1 MSLFVCGTD
10 TGVGKTIV
18 SAALMKT
25 YREIPGLQY
34 WKPVQTGDDDDRAT
48 VQALSGLPAERLQS
62 NAYRFSE
69 PLSPHRAAE
78 LEDGHIVL
86 DRLLEDLAR
95 YRAAGPVVVEG
106 AGGLLVP
113 LNRRTTWLDYLK
125 IAQLPVVIVTRTA
138 LGTINHSLM
147 TARILKDAGLPVIGF
162 VFCGPDNPDNVRTI
176 MEFTDLPA
184 LSQFE
189 YTDGEPLIVNV
200 DPAGLLL
207 RLWGKPG
214 A

>member
-1 MSLFVCGTD
+1 MSVFVCGTD
-10 TGVGKTIV
+10 TGVGKTIT
-18 SAALMKT
+18 SAALMRS
-25 YREIPGLQY
+25 YRDVPGLRY
-34 WKPVQTGDDDDRAT
+34 WKPVQTGGDDDRGT
-48 VQALSGLPAERLQS
+48 VQSLAGLASDRLHP
-62 NAYRFSE
+62 NTYRFNE

-78 LEDGHIVL
+78 LEDDQIVM
-86 DRLLEDLAR
+86 DRLLEDLTR
-95 YRAAGPVVVEG
+95 YRAAGPLIVEG

-113 LNRRTTWLDYLK
+113 LNRRTTWLDFLRL
-125 IAQLPVVIVTRTA
+125 AQLPVVIVARTS

-147 TARILKDAGLPVIGF
+147 TARILKAAELPVVGF

-184 LSQFE
+184 LTQFE
-189 YTDGEPLIVNV
+189 YTDGEALTANV

-207 RLWGKPG
+207 RLWSK

>member
-1 MSLFVCGTD
+1 MSVFVCGTD

-18 SAALMKT
+18 SAALLKL
-25 YREIPGLQY
+25 YSDVPGLAY

-48 VQALSGLPAERLQS
+48 VARLSGVAEERLFPNS
-62 NAYRFSE
+62 YRFSE

-95 YRAAGPVVVEG
+95 YRATGPVIVEG

-113 LNRRTTWLDYLK
+113 LNRRVTWLDFLK
-125 IAQLPVVIVTRTA
+125 LAQLPVVIVARTA
-138 LGTINHSLM
+138 LGTINHSLL
-147 TARILKDAGLPVIGF
+147 TAKTLGAAGIARIGF
-162 VFCGPDNPDNVRTI
+162 VFCGPDNPDNIRTI
-176 MEFTDLPA
+176 MQFTDLPA
-184 LSQFE
+184 LAQFE
-189 YTDGEPLIVNV
+189 YKDGDRLTANV

-207 RLWGKPG
+207 RLLNKAPR
-214 A
+214 